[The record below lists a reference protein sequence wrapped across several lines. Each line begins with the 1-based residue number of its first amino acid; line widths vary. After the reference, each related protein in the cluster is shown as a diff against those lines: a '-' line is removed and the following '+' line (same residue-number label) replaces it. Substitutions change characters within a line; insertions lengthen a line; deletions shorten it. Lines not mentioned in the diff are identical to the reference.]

1 MLQQRRL
8 SEKGAPA
15 GPGERPEESGRL
27 SLHLGLPA
35 SRAVGTAGS
44 AVGAPGAAEQTRT
57 LMERG

>member
-15 GPGERPEESGRL
+15 GPEERPEESGLL

-35 SRAVGTAGS
+35 SRAVGSTGS
-44 AVGAPGAAEQTRT
+44 AVGAPGAADGLR
-57 LMERG
+57 R